1 MCLKNKFM
9 LLTNFFMCY
18 RHDQREQRFGMT
30 YDEFQRQLGKA
41 GLTAREFAE
50 LVCMNR
56 NSVTNCARRGE
67 VPSHLAVI
75 ASLMGEMAEHRVD
88 FREPLTR
95 LNIEPKLPRGAAA
108 KGKFGGSK
116 QHDMFVPST
125 KKKGI
130 KS

>member
-1 MCLKNKFM
+1 
-9 LLTNFFMCY
+9 
-18 RHDQREQRFGMT
+18 MT

-41 GLTAREFAE
+41 GLTVREFAN
-50 LVCMNR
+50 LVRMNR

-75 ASLMGEMAEHRVD
+75 ASLMGERAEHRID
-88 FREPLTR
+88 FRGLLAR
-95 LNIEPKLPRGAAA
+95 VDIVHKRPRGAAA

-116 QHDMFVPST
+116 QPDMFVPLA

-130 KS
+130 VT